1 MPRSLC
7 LIGNSHLV
15 ALQSAL
21 AADPDGWPDL
31 ALRFHGFRGRTVLET
46 VIEDDVMVPLTEAA
60 GDQMQRYS
68 GAGTLPLLGYD
79 AFVVVGLNVKI
90 LPALTLRK
98 ESRWPALP
106 SLAAVEDIAALDQTL
121 ISDQAACAILSR
133 VLQASAGFLL
143 AARLRA
149 AFDRPVYIIGHP
161 CLHPAAGGDRYGL
174 HYGIPR
180 TISNGDGP
188 AINQLF
194 RRAVNHAAGAIG
206 ARFIHQPTQTLRH
219 ALWTDPAFMAGAR
232 PDGTMDLGHPNAAY
246 GALMLNTL
254 AQTVAT

>member
-31 ALRFHGFRGRTVLET
+31 TMRFHGFRGRTVLET
-46 VIEDDVMVPLTEAA
+46 AFEGGVMVPLTDTARE
-60 GDQMQRYS
+60 QMQRYS
-68 GAGTLPLLGYD
+68 GTETLDLGGFD

-90 LPALTLRK
+90 LPTLTLRK

-106 SLAAVEDIAALDQTL
+106 SLRTVADIAALEQTL
-121 ISDQAACAILSR
+121 ISDLAALVTLSLT
-133 VLQASAGFLL
+133 LQGTAGFVL

-149 AFDRPVYIIGHP
+149 AFGKPVYVIGHP

-180 TISNGDGP
+180 TISAGDGS
-188 AINQLF
+188 AVNRLF
-194 RRAVNHAAGAIG
+194 RQAVNYAAKAVEVT
-206 ARFIHQPTQTLRH
+206 FLHQPTQTLRH
-219 ALWTDPAFMAGAR
+219 ALWTDPAFMAGQQ
-232 PDGTMDLGHPNAAY
+232 PDGRMDLGHPNAAY
-246 GALMLNTL
+246 GALMLNAL
-254 AQTVAT
+254 AQAVAA